1 VEDLHQ
7 RYRDR
12 VNFLYM
18 YVREAHPDPMYA
30 PCGSTA
36 DLGWNHPSRNTVTV
50 EERAQRARWLKHDF
64 DLTFPYII
72 DTMDDALKFV
82 YRPSG
87 FYVGWF
93 IDCDRR
99 VHIFERWGWATPETQ
114 WCGLP
119 LADADE
125 LESFLDAYLANPP
138 ACYHGVSEE
147 AIFVVPAVAR
157 IDGVGDTS
165 WFSDLTVA
173 NPGTMP
179 VEVELTYLPRDRDN
193 TQATTRDFVIEAGQS
208 LTLTDV
214 VQGTFETTGSGA
226 LLVRGRRP
234 VVVVSRTFND
244 TPDGTFGQFIAG
256 LDHRAAVQEGQT
268 GHLLMLDESALFRS
282 NLGLV
287 NLSPYEVSAEVS
299 FIDPSGSDLGSLAFT
314 LPPRGVIQ
322 RNRVLR
328 ELTNLEVTGFRAEVR
343 VLTPE
348 GRVVAYASVVDN
360 SSGDPTFV
368 DTRLNTHAIDIV
380 IPAAARLAGANQTQW
395 ASDLLIHNARSHQV
409 QTTVRRWVRDADNS
423 EPDSV
428 QLEIPAGRS
437 LLLGDVIDT
446 LFADT
451 GAAALSITGSDGLM
465 ASSRTFNDA
474 DSGTFG
480 QLVPGL
486 DITDDSTLRPGRLGH
501 LAQLEQTDQ
510 PTGRR
515 TNLGLVNLGD
525 SAVEVA
531 VRFFASD
538 GSALGELRPELPPF
552 GYNQINEVLAEIGS
566 SEIENVRAEI
576 DVLTD
581 GGRVLAYAST
591 VDNRTGDPVFQTAW
605 TRD

>member
-1 VEDLHQ
+1 
-7 RYRDR
+7 
-12 VNFLYM
+12 M

-36 DLGWNHPSRNTVTV
+36 DLGWNHPSRDTVTI

-64 DLTFPYII
+64 DLSFPYII
-72 DTMDDALKFV
+72 DTMTDAIKFA
-82 YRPSG
+82 YRPWG

-99 VHIFERWGWATPETQ
+99 VHIFERWGWATPDTQ

-125 LESFLDAYLANPP
+125 LETFLDTYLANPP
-138 ACYHGVSEE
+138 ACYRGVNEE
-147 AIFVVPAVAR
+147 ATFVVPAVAR
-157 IDGVGDTS
+157 IDGVGDTT
-165 WFSDLTVA
+165 WFSDLTIA
-173 NPGTMP
+173 NPDTEP
-179 VEVELTYLPRDRDN
+179 VEVELTYLPRNRDN
-193 TQATTRDFVIEAGQS
+193 TQAPTRDFVIEPGQS

-226 LLVRGRRP
+226 LVVRSQRP

-256 LDHRAAVQEGQT
+256 LDQRAAVQEGT
-268 GHLLMLDESALFRS
+268 VGHLLMLDENTLFRS

-287 NLSPYEVSAEVS
+287 NLSSHEVSAEVS
-299 FIDPSGSDLGSLAFT
+299 FIDPSGSDLGTLAFT

-322 RNRVLR
+322 RNQALR
-328 ELTNLEVTGFRAEVR
+328 ELTDLEVASFRAEVR
-343 VLTPE
+343 VLTPN

-360 SSGDPTFV
+360 ASGDPTFV
-368 DTRLNTHAIDIV
+368 ETRLNTHAIDIV
-380 IPAAARLAGANQTQW
+380 IPAAARLAGANRTQW
-395 ASDLLIHNARSHQV
+395 ASDLLLHNARSRQV
-409 QTTVRRWVRDADNS
+409 QATVRRLVRDADNS
-423 EPDSV
+423 DAESV
-428 QLEIPAGRS
+428 QLDVPAGQS

-451 GAAALSITGSDGLM
+451 GAAALAITGSDGLM

-474 DSGTFG
+474 ESGTFG

-525 SAVEVA
+525 AAVEVKL
-531 VRFFASD
+531 RFFASD
-538 GSALGELRPELPPF
+538 GSALGELMQELPPS
-552 GYNQINEVLAEIGS
+552 GYVQINEVLSQVGADDAS
-566 SEIENVRAEI
+566 DVRAEI
-576 DVLTD
+576 EVTTD
-581 GGRVLAYAST
+581 GGLLVAYAST

>member
-1 VEDLHQ
+1 
-7 RYRDR
+7 
-12 VNFLYM
+12 M

-36 DLGWNHPSRNTVTV
+36 DLGWNHPSRDTVTV

-72 DTMDDALKFV
+72 DTMDDAIKFV
-82 YRPSG
+82 YRPWA

-93 IDCDRR
+93 IDCDQT
-99 VHIFERWGWATPETQ
+99 VHISERWGWATPDTQ

-125 LESFLDAYLANPP
+125 LETFLDAYLANPP
-138 ACYHGVSEE
+138 ACYRGVSEE

-157 IDGVGDTS
+157 IDGVGDTT
-165 WFSDLTVA
+165 WFSDVTIA
-173 NPGTMP
+173 NPDTRS
-179 VEVELTYLPRDRDN
+179 VEVELTYLPRNRDN
-193 TQATTRDFVIEAGQS
+193 TQAPTREFLIGPGQS
-208 LTLTDV
+208 LTLEDV

-226 LLVRGRRP
+226 LVVRGQRP

-256 LDHRAAVQEGQT
+256 LDQRAAIQEGT
-268 GHLLMLDESALFRS
+268 IGHLLMLDESALFRS

-287 NLSPYEVSAEVS
+287 NLSSHEVSAEVS
-299 FIDPSGSDLGSLAFT
+299 FFDPSGSDLGTLAFT
-314 LPPRGVIQ
+314 LPPRGVVQ
-322 RNRVLR
+322 QNRVLR
-328 ELTNLEVTGFRAEVR
+328 ELTNLEVAGFRAEVR
-343 VLTPE
+343 LLTPE
-348 GRVVAYASVVDN
+348 SRVVAFASVVDN
-360 SSGDPTFV
+360 ASGDPTFV

-409 QTTVRRWVRDADNS
+409 QATVRRLVRDADNS
-423 EPDSV
+423 DAESV
-428 QLEIPAGRS
+428 QLEIPSGQS
-437 LLLGDVIDT
+437 LLLGDVIDA

-451 GAAALSITGSDGLM
+451 GAAALAITGTDGLM

-486 DITDDSTLRPGRLGH
+486 DTTDDSTLRPGRLGH
-501 LAQLEQTDQ
+501 LAQLEQTNQ

-525 SAVEVA
+525 ADVEVKL
-531 VRFFASD
+531 RFFASD

-552 GYNQINEVLAEIGS
+552 GYIQINEVLAEIGS
-566 SEIENVRAEI
+566 AEIANARAEI